1 MLKPLSWAECESA
14 DNLAS
19 YLESGYPRADFFFAV
34 PSYEDRAAEA
44 PVALRSQY
52 PYASITLIVGD
63 EADVANRK
71 IAKVIRMAERAERAD
86 AFVLSDADISV
97 ERGHLERIIGELF
110 ADDRVG
116 LVTCAYRARPAGS
129 FASRLAALF
138 INTDFAPMVML
149 AVAMEPLR
157 YAFGATIAVRRT
169 ALEAAGGM
177 RPLGDKLA
185 DDFELGRAVVAS
197 GWEARLSRSLV
208 TSACEEQHLRRVL
221 AAQARW
227 ARTYRIMRPLSL
239 LTILINGPLWALVML
254 AVTHAR
260 PAAIAVCASRHRRAP
275 GDLGADSRPHAQA
288 PGTGARRVA
297 GAVERPGDGRNLGR
311 ELGRQRSGMGRAALH
326 HLARRYDARNHRW
339 LAHAAR
345 SRGASRS
352 DFVAS
357 LLLALGLMMMKVR
370 AGALPMAR
378 GRGTLGAVM
387 AWIRDPVWIGG
398 LAVQAAGYALY
409 MVALAGAPVSMM
421 AVAMQ
426 GGIALFV
433 VLAVVFLGER
443 ARHLGMARDWHRS
456 WWRR

>member
-1 MLKPLSWAECESA
+1 VTTLLLSLATLGVVCSLIYYAVSLVVAMRFAANVSDPAPLLPKPPPRIAVLKPLHGLSVSLL
-14 DNLAS
+14 DNLTS

-34 PSYEDRAAEA
+34 STYEDRAVEA

-97 ERGHLERIIGELF
+97 ERGHLEHLIGELF
-110 ADDRVG
+110 ADERVG

-149 AVAMEPLR
+149 AVAVEPLR
-157 YAFGATIAVRRT
+157 YAFGATIAVRRA

-208 TSACEEQHLRRVL
+208 TSASEEHSFGEFWRRKL
-221 AAQARW
+221 RW

-239 LTILINGPLWALVML
+239 FTILINGPLWAVVML
-254 AVTHAR
+254 AVTHR
-260 PAAIAVCASRHRRAP
+260 PVAIAVCAGVIA
-275 GDLGADSRPHAQA
+275 
-288 PGTGARRVA
+288 ARLA
-297 GAVERPGDGRNLGR
+297 T
-311 ELGRQRSGMGRAALH
+311 SALI
-326 HLARRYDARNHRW
+326 LARTLKLPELLRDVW
-339 LAHAAR
+339 LVPLK
-345 SRGASRS
+345 
-352 DFVAS
+352 D
-357 LLLALGLMMMKVR
+357 L
-370 AGALPMAR
+370 
-378 GRGTLGAVM
+378 VM
-387 AWIRDPVWIGG
+387 AVIWATSLVGNEVAWGGRRFTISRDGVMHEIAGG
-398 LAVQAAGYALY
+398 
-409 MVALAGAPVSMM
+409 
-421 AVAMQ
+421 
-426 GGIALFV
+426 
-433 VLAVVFLGER
+433 
-443 ARHLGMARDWHRS
+443 
-456 WWRR
+456 

>member
-1 MLKPLSWAECESA
+1 MTTLLLSLATLGVACSLLYYAASLITAMRFAARASDPAPPLPKPPPRIAVLKPLSGLSSSLLAS
-14 DNLAS
+14 LAS

-63 EADVANRK
+63 EAGVANRK

-97 ERGHLERIIGELF
+97 ERGHLERLIGELF
-110 ADDRVG
+110 ADERVG

-149 AVAMEPLR
+149 AVAIEPLR

-197 GWEARLSRSLV
+197 GWEARLSHSLV
-208 TSACEEQHLRRVL
+208 TSACEERTFGEFWRRKL
-221 AAQARW
+221 RW
-227 ARTYRIMRPLSL
+227 ARTYRTMRPLSL

-254 AVTHAR
+254 AVTHR
-260 PAAIAVCASRHRRAP
+260 PTAMAVCAGVIA
-275 GDLGADSRPHAQA
+275 
-288 PGTGARRVA
+288 ARMA
-297 GAVERPGDGRNLGR
+297 T
-311 ELGRQRSGMGRAALH
+311 SALT
-326 HLARRYDARNHRW
+326 LARTLKLPELMRDVW
-339 LAHAAR
+339 LVPLKDLVMAAIWAASLFGNEVAWGGR
-345 SRGASRS
+345 RFTISRG
-352 DFVAS
+352 
-357 LLLALGLMMMKVR
+357 G
-370 AGALPMAR
+370 
-378 GRGTLGAVM
+378 VM
-387 AWIRDPVWIGG
+387 RE
-398 LAVQAAGYALY
+398 
-409 MVALAGAPVSMM
+409 
-421 AVAMQ
+421 
-426 GGIALFV
+426 IAD
-433 VLAVVFLGER
+433 G
-443 ARHLGMARDWHRS
+443 
-456 WWRR
+456 